1 MATRP
6 SAKPAAKA
14 ASKTAAPATLTLKHL
29 AAEIADSHELT
40 KKQADQILN
49 DTVALVVKN
58 LKKGA
63 RIRLAGLGIFQVRPH
78 GAQSC
83 DRRADQDQGEQEDRL
98 PRRQGAQ
105 GSHLRP
111 VSGGRRTSRG
121 RGSDWG

>member
-49 DTVALVVKN
+49 DTVALVVQR
-58 LKKGA
+58 G
-63 RIRLAGLGIFQVRPH
+63 GHV
-78 GAQSC
+78 
-83 DRRADQDQGEQEDRL
+83 DRL
-98 PRRQGAQ
+98 PLRRHADACRGTD
-105 GSHLRP
+105 LRHGC
-111 VSGGRRTSRG
+111 SSNN
-121 RGSDWG
+121 